1 MELKQLEAFVHVV
14 ELGSFS
20 RAATILDTNQPTL
33 SRLVRQLE
41 VELRQTLLHRHGRG
55 VTATDA
61 GQVMLG
67 HAKGMLQQAERA
79 RHDLQK
85 LRGVV
90 SGHFS
95 VGLAPS
101 FAKVITPELV
111 RRFRLRFPDATIS
124 VAEGLSTYLTEWLM
138 MGRIDA
144 AVMYDTPG
152 TQLIE
157 KRPVFEEELFLIG
170 MAGAD
175 GVHETGS
182 AEGNRDAT
190 RDLKTL
196 PRIRLNEITRYPL
209 VIPGRMHSMRSVVEA
224 RAAEVGAKLTI
235 ALEVDAVPSI
245 LDLVCEGYGY
255 AVLPL
260 NAAAS
265 DPLQRKFSLAR
276 IVRPTLLSRLTI
288 ATSSQHP
295 VSQLATQAMAMI
307 ESELFP
313 LYRSER
319 QRRNGVSA

>member
-1 MELKQLEAFVHVV
+1 MEMKQLEAFVHVV
-14 ELGSFS
+14 ELGGFT
-20 RAATILDTNQPTL
+20 RAATILDTNQPSL

-55 VTATDA
+55 VTLTDA

-67 HAKGMLQQAERA
+67 HAKGILQQAERA

-90 SGHFS
+90 GGHFS
-95 VGLAPS
+95 VGLSPS
-101 FAKVITPELV
+101 FARVAAHQLV

-144 AVMYDTPG
+144 AVLYDTTL

-157 KRPVFEEELFLIG
+157 KRAAFSEELYLIG
-170 MAGAD
+170 MASPPETLEHDAPPGA
-175 GVHETGS
+175 
-182 AEGNRDAT
+182 
-190 RDLKTL
+190 L
-196 PRIRLNEITRYPL
+196 PHAFPSIRLKDIGQYPL
-209 VIPGRMHSMRSVVEA
+209 VIPGRMHAMRQIVEA
-224 RAAEVGAKLTI
+224 RAAEEGAKLTI
-235 ALEVDAVPSI
+235 ALEIDAVSSI

-260 NAAAS
+260 NAATR
-265 DPLQRKFSLAR
+265 DPLKRNFSITR
-276 IVRPTLLSRLTI
+276 IVRPTLHTRLTI

-295 VSQLATQAMAMI
+295 LSQLAIEVIDMI
-307 ESELFP
+307 ETELMP
-313 LYRSER
+313 IYMSER
-319 QRRNGVSA
+319 LPSEAEA

>member
-41 VELRQTLLHRHGRG
+41 VELRQTLLRRHGRG

-90 SGHFS
+90 TGHFS

-101 FAKVITPELV
+101 FAKVVTPELV
-111 RRFRLRFPDATIS
+111 RRFRLHFPDATIS

-138 MGRIDA
+138 MGRVDA

-170 MAGAD
+170 MADANSALAGD
-175 GVHETGS
+175 GKEDSGI
-182 AEGNRDAT
+182 
-190 RDLKTL
+190 TL
-196 PRIRLNEITRYPL
+196 PRIHLKEITRFPL

-235 ALEVDAVPSI
+235 ALEVDAVASI

-265 DPLQRKFSLAR
+265 DPLQRKFSITR
-276 IVRPTLLSRLTI
+276 IEQPTLLSRLTI

-295 VSQLATQAMAMI
+295 VSQLATQAIAMI
-307 ESELFP
+307 EADLFP

-319 QRRNGVSA
+319 QRKTSVGA